1 MEVGTA
7 EKLIVGQIHGIFGV
21 KGWVKVFSH
30 TDPRENILTYSPW
43 LVKHKGVW
51 KSMDV
56 TDSQVLQGGKAIV
69 ARLAGIDDRDIARE
83 YMGCDIAIS
92 PEQLPDADDGYYWR
106 QLIGCQVTNLEGEA
120 LGRVTSL
127 VETGAHDVLRVESD
141 QGSTLIPFV
150 DDEFIIDVDIENQQ
164 IKVDWQ
170 LEDDSSADAE
180 D

>member
-1 MEVGTA
+1 MEIETA
-7 EKLIVGQIHGIFGV
+7 DKLIVGQINGIFGV

-56 TDSQVLQGGKAIV
+56 TDGQVLQGGKAIV
-69 ARLAGIDDRDIARE
+69 ARLAGVDDRDIARE
-83 YMGCDIAIS
+83 YMGCDIAIL

-106 QLIGCQVTNLEGEA
+106 QLIGCQVTNLEGDV
-120 LGRVTSL
+120 LGKVTSL

-150 DDEFIIDVDIENQQ
+150 EDKFIIDVDVDHKQ

-170 LEDDSSADAE
+170 LEDESSADVE
-180 D
+180 